1 MEGTPVTVGVGNMI
15 SKIGYS
21 LMLSTDTAGLVW
33 ETLLKFGAVPM
44 GANCWEHLRIQR
56 GHYRMIMF
64 SCGNLM
70 FCMLNFVPTI
80 M

>member
-1 MEGTPVTVGVGNMI
+1 MTVGVGNML
-15 SKIGYS
+15 SKTGYS

-56 GHYRMIMF
+56 GHYRMVMF
-64 SCGNLM
+64 SCGKSDVLH
-70 FCMLNFVPTI
+70 V
-80 M
+80 